1 MSYEYDSRYHH
12 RPRHDSHYTSRET
25 DPYGYARSDKTLA
38 EAREQLADMRQSNPY
53 TSSYTPSY
61 NTYTY
66 EPRTSPPLPPRR
78 PAPHSYRSHRQ
89 EQTWPP
95 SPSVEDERE
104 ALAKE
109 APSSVGSSGQ
119 AEGEPP
125 SNTRGTVD
133 QDSLLDE
140 IEQPSVA
147 QHDRRYV
154 LVSESSTDDD
164 GSTLRDRRRRSFADR
179 GGMSHINTDV
189 PDPPVFTERVRA
201 PYGYSKPQKESTA
214 PSPADYMRSPE
225 PITPSNS
232 SHPRPDASRPSR
244 PMPTESRHNSYT
256 SPASKKEYVF
266 DSDSDSEAHST
277 THLRTE
283 RKPARYS
290 FVKSDLQREDL
301 RTNLRD
307 TQERPEPRRH
317 DSGQRPLPTIRK
329 GDSSGSYKEYPNAES
344 PRSSSSSVHSTR
356 RSRPVPVDTV
366 YANSSRPLSRPSS
379 PSYRA
384 PSPQL
389 PTRLRDSPP
398 GSRPSSR
405 GGPRPT
411 SPLASSFQPSSPGR
425 GRGPVSESDWH
436 STYPPAPS
444 DDRSRQPS
452 RYGRHDTMPLPRP
465 RIDVHSPSPARQ
477 STGDSLPY
485 PIDDQLIDVFMPPE
499 EHYQFDHS
507 TVCSPRQSYVDIPR
521 ATSPAIPSSP
531 YTRDLPSRAR
541 RQDTETLEEPSRPR
555 RSRSGSFRSHDGRRD
570 RSSRR
575 TASMDRKLP
584 DCPRPYKSG
593 PYDDWYALQDN
604 KNFNICPSC
613 YEGVFAGTPF
623 DVDFKQVWL
632 NDYSLER
639 SCDFSS
645 PWARL
650 AWLLTLQRGRKSLDL
665 INAIAGVMDTVAKP
679 CPGDREAGAED
690 RISWYGIT
698 NPRDGTRVANFAICS
713 SDRRMLE
720 ALLPSLRG
728 CFAKMPKDDRHVCS
742 LRTSSTRFPK
752 YLDLLVEL
760 DVEAELSGQLP
771 DLSRFVL
778 LLRENS
784 YKGECQRYKILFRK
798 PWHFIPS
805 LPEFTVCEQCYDE
818 LIWPATQSRS
828 TSSSIPHMFN
838 KSIQL
843 VPGED
848 PDVGSSCCL
857 WSPRMRDVWKEAV
870 RYDDFSYL
878 KDTAKER
885 KRAESKYMKNRV
897 RIMTWMGDAEKGT
910 RKWKEAEDAMRE
922 LKKTPQK
929 EEMPTPGE
937 RQKTV
942 AQPVLTRDQYRIR
955 KLTKEN
961 ARLRW
966 EVKERDSRISSL
978 VECQDA
984 LKEDLAAEK
993 KNAKAY
999 RERLM
1004 FEKRDVDDLEAE
1016 LRTARR
1022 KLNSLRVSLL
1032 DTDDERNWSDWEVD
1046 EQNEE

>member
-53 TSSYTPSY
+53 TSSYSSSY

-109 APSSVGSSGQ
+109 APSSVGSPGQ

-214 PSPADYMRSPE
+214 PSPTADYMRSPD
-225 PITPSNS
+225 PITPSHS
-232 SHPRPDASRPSR
+232 SHPRSDASRPSR

-307 TQERPEPRRH
+307 TQDRPEPRRH

-329 GDSSGSYKEYPNAES
+329 
-344 PRSSSSSVHSTR
+344 
-356 RSRPVPVDTV
+356 
-366 YANSSRPLSRPSS
+366 
-379 PSYRA
+379 
-384 PSPQL
+384 
-389 PTRLRDSPP
+389 
-398 GSRPSSR
+398 
-405 GGPRPT
+405 
-411 SPLASSFQPSSPGR
+411 
-425 GRGPVSESDWH
+425 
-436 STYPPAPS
+436 
-444 DDRSRQPS
+444 
-452 RYGRHDTMPLPRP
+452 
-465 RIDVHSPSPARQ
+465 
-477 STGDSLPY
+477 
-485 PIDDQLIDVFMPPE
+485 
-499 EHYQFDHS
+499 
-507 TVCSPRQSYVDIPR
+507 
-521 ATSPAIPSSP
+521 
-531 YTRDLPSRAR
+531 
-541 RQDTETLEEPSRPR
+541 
-555 RSRSGSFRSHDGRRD
+555 
-570 RSSRR
+570 
-575 TASMDRKLP
+575 
-584 DCPRPYKSG
+584 
-593 PYDDWYALQDN
+593 DN

-613 YEGVFAGTPF
+613 YDGVFAGTPF
-623 DVDFKQVWL
+623 DVDFRQIWL
-632 NDYSLER
+632 NDYSMER

-665 INAIAGVMDTVAKP
+665 IYAIAGVMDTVAKP

-760 DVEAELSGQLP
+760 DAEAELSGQLP

-878 KDTAKER
+878 KSQAKER
-885 KRAESKYMKNRV
+885 KRAESKYMRNRKH
-897 RIMTWMGDAEKGT
+897 IMTWMGDAEKGT

-922 LKKTPQK
+922 LKKTPK
-929 EEMPTPGE
+929 DLTAPAE
-937 RQKTV
+937 RGADAPQSI
-942 AQPVLTRDQYRIR
+942 LTRDQKRNERKERIR
-955 KLTKEN
+955 SVVREN
-961 ARLRW
+961 AQLKRD
-966 EVKERDSRISSL
+966 VKERDNMISRL
-978 VECQDA
+978 QEFHQA
-984 LKEDLAAEK
+984 LEKDLAD
-993 KNAKAY
+993 
-999 RERLM
+999 
-1004 FEKRDVDDLEAE
+1004 EKRQLKASRENVWSERREVRLLRTELTSVQWQLESLRALLPDSDLEWRYGGNNWHDVYGDKRYDDEEDEEEDEEAHE
-1016 LRTARR
+1016 EEEDDNSIKREVQATARR
-1022 KLNSLRVSLL
+1022 YRDMLR
-1032 DTDDERNWSDWEVD
+1032 DR
-1046 EQNEE
+1046 

>member
-12 RPRHDSHYTSRET
+12 RSRHDSHYTSRET

-78 PAPHSYRSHRQ
+78 PAPHSYRSHTH

-95 SPSVEDERE
+95 SPSVEDEGE

-109 APSSVGSSGQ
+109 APSSVGSPGQ

-189 PDPPVFTERVRA
+189 PDPPVFTERARA

-232 SHPRPDASRPSR
+232 SHPRSDASRPSR
-244 PMPTESRHNSYT
+244 PMPTDSRHNSYT
-256 SPASKKEYVF
+256 SPSSKKEYVF

-301 RTNLRD
+301 RTNLRN

-317 DSGQRPLPTIRK
+317 DSGQRFLPTIRK
-329 GDSSGSYKEYPNAES
+329 GDSSGSYKEYPKAES
-344 PRSSSSSVHSTR
+344 PRSSSSSLTPAVQTKLAIVSST
-356 RSRPVPVDTV
+356 
-366 YANSSRPLSRPSS
+366 
-379 PSYRA
+379 
-384 PSPQL
+384 
-389 PTRLRDSPP
+389 
-398 GSRPSSR
+398 
-405 GGPRPT
+405 
-411 SPLASSFQPSSPGR
+411 LASA
-425 GRGPVSESDWH
+425 V
-436 STYPPAPS
+436 YPTAGL
-444 DDRSRQPS
+444 PS
-452 RYGRHDTMPLPRP
+452 RLSTIVRRWPSANLSARFFVSTFLARP
-465 RIDVHSPSPARQ
+465 RPSPARQ

-507 TVCSPRQSYVDIPR
+507 TVGSPRQSYVDIPR
-521 ATSPAIPSSP
+521 ATSPSIPSSP

-541 RQDTETLEEPSRPR
+541 RQDTETLEEPARPR
-555 RSRSGSFRSHDGRRD
+555 RSRSGSFRSHDARRD

-613 YEGVFAGTPF
+613 YNGVFAGTPF
-623 DVDFKQVWL
+623 DVDFKQIWL

-665 INAIAGVMDTVAKP
+665 ISAIAGVMDTVAKP

-698 NPRDGTRVANFAICS
+698 NPRDGSHVANFAICS

-728 CFAKMPKDDRHVCS
+728 CFAKMPKDDRHVCT

-760 DVEAELSGQLP
+760 DAEAELSGQLP

-857 WSPRMRDVWKEAV
+857 WSPRMRDVWKEAI

-878 KDTAKER
+878 KETAKER

-922 LKKTPQK
+922 LKKKRPKKKKCQH
-929 EEMPTPGE
+929 PANV
-937 RQKTV
+937 RQ
-942 AQPVLTRDQYRIR
+942 PSPNPPPLTRDQYRIR

-966 EVKERDSRISSL
+966 EAKERDNKISSL

-999 RERLM
+999 RERLI

-1016 LRTARR
+1016 LRDARR

-1032 DTDDERNWSDWEVD
+1032 DTDDERNWSDSEVD

>member
-1 MSYEYDSRYHH
+1 MAVVAALS
-12 RPRHDSHYTSRET
+12 
-25 DPYGYARSDKTLA
+25 

-344 PRSSSSSVHSTR
+344 PRSSSSSSTINSIIPPSAHRGKATLTSRER
-356 RSRPVPVDTV
+356 RRRQFLARRTREI
-366 YANSSRPLSRPSS
+366 Y
-379 PSYRA
+379 
-384 PSPQL
+384 L
-389 PTRLRDSPP
+389 PGLGGKTQRHWRSLHDQ
-398 GSRPSSR
+398 
-405 GGPRPT
+405 GGPGRVVSALT
-411 SPLASSFQPSSPGR
+411 MAAVTGHLEGLLQWTENFQTAQDLTNLGL
-425 GRGPVSESDWH
+425 
-436 STYPPAPS
+436 
-444 DDRSRQPS
+444 
-452 RYGRHDTMPLPRP
+452 TM
-465 RIDVHSPSPARQ
+465 I
-477 STGDSLPY
+477 
-485 PIDDQLIDVFMPPE
+485 
-499 EHYQFDHS
+499 
-507 TVCSPRQSYVDIPR
+507 
-521 ATSPAIPSSP
+521 
-531 YTRDLPSRAR
+531 
-541 RQDTETLEEPSRPR
+541 
-555 RSRSGSFRSHDGRRD
+555 
-570 RSSRR
+570 
-575 TASMDRKLP
+575 
-584 DCPRPYKSG
+584 
-593 PYDDWYALQDN
+593 DN

-760 DVEAELSGQLP
+760 DAAAELSGQLP

-843 VPGED
+843 VPGEE

-878 KDTAKER
+878 KETAKER
-885 KRAESKYMKNRV
+885 KRAESKYMRNRA

-922 LKKTPQK
+922 LKKTPKK

-937 RQKTV
+937 RQTTV
-942 AQPVLTRDQYRIR
+942 AQPLLTRDQYRIR

-961 ARLRW
+961 ARLKH
-966 EVKERDSRISSL
+966 EVEERDNRISSL
-978 VECQDA
+978 IERQDA

-999 RERLM
+999 KERLI

-1016 LRTARR
+1016 LRDARR